1 MDYYCNV
8 CDKTINNKPRNKH
21 NKTKIHHSMKNYV
34 TNIYNYYDIVWCDVE
49 NILHENIISQDN
61 KFNEFKTY
69 VSCQINDDVE
79 IKVYKN
85 ESDMR
90 VVLPPFL
97 GWDVGTLYVH
107 VAGKMVCKTICENL
121 RSKYDINCTPDM
133 KIRNLT
139 IKFISRYSNMTYRY
153 QLEQPR
159 PMIESKMV
167 KHLKNKSYEE
177 QINNYNFL
185 TCKHNH
191 LY

>member
-1 MDYYCNV
+1 M
-8 CDKTINNKPRNKH
+8 KT
-21 NKTKIHHSMKNYV
+21 SV
-34 TNIYNYYDIVWCDVE
+34 TNIYNYNDIVWGDVE
-49 NILHENIISQDN
+49 NIFHENIISHDN

-79 IKVYKN
+79 VKVYKN

-107 VAGKMVCKTICENL
+107 VAGKMICKTIYENL

-133 KIRNLT
+133 KIRILT
-139 IKFISRYSNMTYRY
+139 VKFISRYRNMTFRY

-159 PMIESKMV
+159 PMIESKMI
-167 KHLKNKSYEE
+167 KHIKNKSHEE
-177 QINNYNFL
+177 QIINYKFL